1 MNYRNKN
8 ISKLPINNL
17 RSNRQI
23 QSNNINYYKN
33 VINIKHK
40 DKDNQKLNLSNHISN
55 NQNKSMDS
63 NRNNRENNNHL
74 IIKIL
79 IFYTSITKPH
89 YNRYKFFY

>member
-1 MNYRNKN
+1 M
-8 ISKLPINNL
+8 

-79 IFYTSITKPH
+79 IIKEKIQKYMKKTIITKA
-89 YNRYKFFY
+89 